1 MLVFQTIG
9 LFHSLVI
16 QDNINIL
23 YFSTNVRISFSISKK
38 KKKKTVEILLEM
50 HRIIYLVLGGQL
62 GNNFYLE
69 LESS

>member
-1 MLVFQTIG
+1 MLVFQTID

-38 KKKKTVEILLEM
+38 KKKTTVEILLEM

-62 GNNFYLE
+62 DNNFYLE

>member
-38 KKKKTVEILLEM
+38 KKKTVEILLEM

>member
-1 MLVFQTIG
+1 MLVFQTID

-38 KKKKTVEILLEM
+38 KKPTVEILLEM

-62 GNNFYLE
+62 DNNFYLE